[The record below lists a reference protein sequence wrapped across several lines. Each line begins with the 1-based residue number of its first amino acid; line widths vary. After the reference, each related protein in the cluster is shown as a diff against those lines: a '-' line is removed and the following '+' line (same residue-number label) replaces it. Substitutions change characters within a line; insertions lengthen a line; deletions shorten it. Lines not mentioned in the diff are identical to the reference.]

1 MRVAFLNPQGNF
13 DEKDSHLTEHSDFG
27 GQLIYVKEVAM
38 ALSKMGI
45 DVDIITRKIEDE
57 EWPEFSKS
65 IDRYEGYN
73 KLRIIRLP
81 FGGKKFLNKEQLWD
95 YIPQYVDEI
104 IKFYG
109 NKMPDFFTAHYGDGG
124 YAGVLLKQKT
134 GINFSFT
141 GHSLGA
147 QKLEKLGMNMKN
159 FETMDKKY
167 HFSKRISAERYSMK
181 YASKIITS
189 TNQERSEQY
198 SHYLYRDSINV
209 EDKKFKIIPPGVNLK
224 IFNTEL
230 ESLNLKLKDKKPH
243 IILSSRLDEK
253 KNHLNVVKAYAS
265 SKKLQDL
272 SNLSIFLR
280 NIENP
285 YDLKNISEKERN
297 ILEPIISII
306 RENNIEDKV
315 FFFDLKSQKDL
326 AGAYRY
332 FAQLNSVFSLT
343 AFYEPFGLAPI
354 EAAACGL
361 AIVATK
367 NGGPSE
373 IFEDGSGVLVDPFD
387 VEDIKIGLLN
397 GIKNAEKYKELG
409 RKRVLENY
417 TWEKTA
423 KNYLIAIEEGMKENI
438 NINDQL
444 ELNSY
449 SLIKSFLK
457 LKMEEN
463 NE

>member
-13 DEKDSHLTEHSDFG
+13 DEQDSHLTEHPDFG

-45 DVDIITRKIEDE
+45 DVDIITRKIEDKD
-57 EWPEFSKS
+57 WPEFSKT
-65 IDRYEGYN
+65 IDKYEGYKN
-73 KLRIIRLP
+73 LRVIRLP
-81 FGGKKFLNKEQLWD
+81 FGGKKFLNKEQLWE
-95 YIPQYVDEI
+95 YIPQFVDEVI
-104 IKFYG
+104 EFYG
-109 NKMPDFFTAHYGDGG
+109 DEKPEFFTTHYGDGG
-124 YAGVLLKQKT
+124 YAGVLLNKKT

-147 QKLEKLGMNMKN
+147 QKLEKLGMNLKN
-159 FETMDKKY
+159 FEVMDKKY
-167 HFSKRISAERYSMK
+167 NFSKRISAERYSMK

-189 TNQERSEQY
+189 TNQERVEQY
-198 SHYLYRDSINV
+198 SHYLYRDVIDIEN
-209 EDKKFKIIPPGVNLK
+209 KKFKIIPPGVNLK

-230 ESLNLKLKDKKPH
+230 EVLDLKLKDKKPH

-253 KNHLNVVKAYAS
+253 KNHLNVVRAYAT
-265 SKKLQDL
+265 SKRLQEL

-285 YDLKNISEKERN
+285 YDLKNIPEKERI
-297 ILEPIISII
+297 ILKPIIDII
-306 RENNIEDKV
+306 KENKIEDKV
-315 FFFDLKSQKDL
+315 FFFDLKSQKSL

-332 FAQLNSVFSLT
+332 FAKLNSVFALT

-361 AIVATK
+361 TVVATK

-387 VEDIKIGLLN
+387 VEDIKKGLLE
-397 GIKNAEKYKELG
+397 GIKNAKKYKKLG
-409 RKRVLENY
+409 EKRVLENY

-423 KNYLIAIEEGMKENI
+423 ENYLLTIEEGIKESIDVNE
-438 NINDQL
+438 QL
-444 ELNSY
+444 KLDATD
-449 SLIKSFLK
+449 LIKKFLK
-457 LKMEEN
+457 EEMEEN
-463 NE
+463 NG